1 MRVLGFLILF
11 LSCNNIEHKKS
22 TISEKQEKSKA
33 DSLNLQKITQSHRPT
48 RGHKD
53 TVLHLSIEDI
63 STDGNEVTATYVND
77 TLRNAIWEIYGES
90 GQRLIKYTLTRD
102 GKIDVVDIRSSYK
115 VPPPKVK
122 SKKDV
127 IWSKS
132 LYQLDT
138 SGALMTKKIDT
149 NLLLV
154 FPYFKQNVPLVLN
167 P

>member
-22 TISEKQEKSKA
+22 AISEKQEKSKA
-33 DSLNLQKITQSHRPT
+33 DSTNLQKITPSHGPA

-53 TVLHLSIEDI
+53 TVLRLSIEDI
-63 STDGNEVTATYVND
+63 STDGNELTATYVKD

-90 GQRLIKYTLTRD
+90 GQRLINYTFTRD
-102 GKIDVVDIRSSYK
+102 GKIDVVDIHSSFK
-115 VPPPKVK
+115 VPPQKVK

-138 SGALMTKKIDT
+138 NGVLLTKKIDT